1 MSNWDTEEVYL
12 WISDNEGFK
21 NEMEAHIGNELEFM
35 TYLFVI
41 VTELIERGN
50 EIDITK
56 VNGNEIYVD
65 FSILV
70 GNEQRGWCR
79 NE

>member
-21 NEMEAHIGNELEFM
+21 NEMEQHVGNELEFM
-35 TYLFVI
+35 TYLYVI
-41 VTELIERGN
+41 IIELIERRN
-50 EIDITK
+50 EIDMTK

-70 GNEQRGWCR
+70 GNEQEGWK
-79 NE
+79 